1 MRPPNIRVAS
11 STEISVAILLLSFD
25 GFFGEIGYAL
35 GAGDGK
41 DDAEEQQVSGDGEP
55 FGAHEL
61 GIKRNVG
68 IDHEYG
74 LGEDVSHEDVAQ
86 HTEQIG
92 VAVDVEIGRGLAV
105 SGGENGER
113 VDVET
118 ARTGLRRE
126 VGVYGVGIV
135 GMQDERNLDDNK
147 AQHREGSRPEVV
159 LVTAGRCLGTRGLDD
174 GLSGL
179 PTLALVAM
187 LLLACHLS

>member
-41 DDAEEQQVSGDGEP
+41 
-55 FGAHEL
+55 
-61 GIKRNVG
+61 
-68 IDHEYG
+68 
-74 LGEDVSHEDVAQ
+74 DVSHEDVAQ